1 MSLKGLKCQVSNS
14 VNSDACPRQQ
24 HTARHRIRVSYIA
37 DTQNISSHRCDSW
50 GHTGG
55 WFGVVGK
62 NDVSMGV
69 VMGRDAYCYFN
80 GERNYNWYSVPYC
93 TRNTG
98 SAAPGERAPG
108 RRSIDQR

>member
-1 MSLKGLKCQVSNS
+1 
-14 VNSDACPRQQ
+14 
-24 HTARHRIRVSYIA
+24 
-37 DTQNISSHRCDSW
+37 
-50 GHTGG
+50 
-55 WFGVVGK
+55 
-62 NDVSMGV
+62 MGV